1 MEAKKTFYNNY
12 YFRSKLEA
20 KWAVFFDKCF
30 IKYVYE
36 PESYMSLSGQQY
48 TPDFYL
54 PEAVLRTG
62 YEFDDRLH
70 ELIKMGPGVY
80 IEIKPLGYTCDDGYK
95 KRISEAINPS
105 PLILLVGDPVSAIN
119 HNQKFNTNTN
129 ENEQLSPYWDNCMVL
144 MYCKNCG
151 KVKFEFDE
159 GNYYICNKCG
169 EDISGSELNKQAIEA
184 RNFRFQ
190 FYNVNNK

>member
-1 MEAKKTFYNNY
+1 MEAKKTLYNNTL
-12 YFRSKLEA
+12 FRSKLEA

-30 IKYVYE
+30 IKYTYE
-36 PESYMSLSGQQY
+36 PEAFLCSDNKQY
-48 TPDFYL
+48 TPDFFL
-54 PEAVLRTG
+54 PEAALRTG
-62 YEFDDRLH
+62 HEFDCKTQDF
-70 ELIKMGPGVY
+70 IKMSLGVY
-80 IEIKPLGYTCDDGYK
+80 IEIKPLGYVCDEDYK
-95 KRISEAINPS
+95 KRISEAIHPS

-119 HNQKFNTNTN
+119 ENQVRDQENR
-129 ENEQLSPYWDNCMVL
+129 NEQLSPYWDNCMVL